1 MFPSATGGVGGTG
14 RGVGESSPVESSR
27 GIWPLA
33 PRTTALGSLR
43 PSCTRSLRRDSQ
55 RPGAVVDL
63 NSGHSYSQVAC
74 SRRDQ
79 IQSALGDSCDW
90 QALD

>member
-14 RGVGESSPVESSR
+14 RGAGESSPVER
-27 GIWPLA
+27 FTWYLA
-33 PRTTALGSLR
+33 TGAPTTALGSLR

-55 RPGAVVDL
+55 RRGAVVDL